1 MARPI
6 KANSLAEYK
15 NVIQSYI
22 LTTARYNFSVTEKR
36 ILYRIIEAAQTE
48 ISGVKIKD
56 NICRVEHG
64 LWDVEMTL
72 PYSAIL
78 NVEPDEETGANHRDR
93 IRAAARALASKTVEM
108 EDTEKGEWWCDSIIH
123 GIKTS
128 DKNGTIRFRVENF
141 LWTAML
147 DFSSGFR
154 KYELMTAMKFRSAY
168 TMRFYELLAGQETPL
183 EFPVEDLK
191 AIVGAQK
198 KYKFTKDF
206 IERIVK
212 PAKKELDK
220 SAPFTFDY
228 TTTKEGKKVAKI
240 TLIPKHQ
247 IDKENE
253 EVYSAEL
260 RAKISA
266 SHLLDDELY
275 NYLRQALNFEI
286 EEINKN
292 KVAFLE
298 GQTYIPDFIGF
309 LADLRGN
316 ARTAKNPKGYIIN
329 AIKKQTAEIKQGKSS
344 SKSK

>member
-198 KYKFTKDF
+198 NTSSQKTLSSELSNQPRRNSTSPRPSLST
-206 IERIVK
+206 IPPPRRERR
-212 PAKKELDK
+212 L
-220 SAPFTFDY
+220 
-228 TTTKEGKKVAKI
+228 
-240 TLIPKHQ
+240 PK
-247 IDKENE
+247 
-253 EVYSAEL
+253 
-260 RAKISA
+260 
-266 SHLLDDELY
+266 
-275 NYLRQALNFEI
+275 
-286 EEINKN
+286 
-292 KVAFLE
+292 
-298 GQTYIPDFIGF
+298 
-309 LADLRGN
+309 
-316 ARTAKNPKGYIIN
+316 
-329 AIKKQTAEIKQGKSS
+329 
-344 SKSK
+344 